1 MNIKREVFPPSY
13 DINSLEILAKWNLD
27 PESDLASGAS
37 SDLDPESDFASSTT
51 PNLDSES
58 DPISGE
64 ILGLLFDFVGCQQNE
79 DIKIVRMK

>member
-1 MNIKREVFPPSY
+1 M
-13 DINSLEILAKWNLD
+13 DLASSATPNLD
-27 PESDLASGAS
+27 PELDFASGVTPS
-37 SDLDPESDFASSTT
+37 LDPESDFASDAT

>member
-27 PESDLASGAS
+27 PESDLASGATP
-37 SDLDPESDFASSTT
+37 DLDPESDFASSTI